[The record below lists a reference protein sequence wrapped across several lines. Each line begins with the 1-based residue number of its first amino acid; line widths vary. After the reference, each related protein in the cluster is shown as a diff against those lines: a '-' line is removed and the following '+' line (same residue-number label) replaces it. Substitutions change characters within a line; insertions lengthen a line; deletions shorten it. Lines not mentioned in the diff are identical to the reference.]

1 MLKQAQLI
9 GTTCLLLVCT
19 TAGAVYLWWQ
29 STPQYAL
36 IEARRGYL
44 DKDKHKFNRFVDVAS
59 LTTAFTEEIIFEPAE
74 RTPNLTKLQRVVGL
88 AAIHGSRTKID
99 NSLIFQIQR
108 LVRTE
113 SPKSEHCR
121 EDNNED
127 KAKIASDTTDDA
139 TPSVGKKPKF
149 SSIIRQQWKKEKE
162 RLKKATIDRMREFA
176 LSRPDTL
183 ISRIFCAP
191 VGHRATAVKEIL
203 AECGFLSKN
212 FRSYALEKKGSKFIA
227 TLTFLSPRINN
238 LVTVKL
244 ELERLREGPFG
255 RYRIAR
261 LVNFK
266 QTLNHLKYDTDKQM
280 QDLVTYGLQDL
291 NGQTLASKAKEVIRN
306 IGSSAARLEKERQEM
321 EFSDSD

>member
-19 TAGAVYLWWQ
+19 TAGSVYLWWQ

-36 IEARRGYL
+36 IEARRAYL
-44 DKDKHKFNRFVDVAS
+44 DKDKRKFNRFVDVAS

-88 AAIHGSRTKID
+88 GALHEVRTKMD

-108 LVRTE
+108 LVR
-113 SPKSEHCR
+113 K
-121 EDNNED
+121 EDPTCEQYRDDDNDNRTRLSD
-127 KAKIASDTTDDA
+127 DTTDDGNRNFRRKA
-139 TPSVGKKPKF
+139 KF
-149 SSIIRQQWKKEKE
+149 SSIIRQEWKKEKE
-162 RLKKATIDRMREFA
+162 RLKKATMDRMREFA
-176 LSRPDTL
+176 THHPETL
-183 ISRIFCAP
+183 INRIFCAP
-191 VGHRATAVKEIL
+191 VGHRASAVKEIL
-203 AECGFLSKN
+203 AECGFIAKN
-212 FRSYALEKKGSKFIA
+212 FRTYAFEKRGTKFIA

-238 LVTVKL
+238 LVNVKL

-266 QTLNHLKYDTDKQM
+266 QTLNNLNYDTDKQM

-291 NGQTLASKAKEVIRN
+291 NGQTLASKAKEVIKN
-306 IGSSAARLEKERQEM
+306 IGSSAAKLEKEHQQM
-321 EFSDSD
+321 ESSD